1 MGSPSLMI
9 ILILVVWIIV
19 LAPLMIGNNKPIRRS
34 GDGYDLSLIHI

>member
-19 LAPLMIGNNKPIRRS
+19 LAPLMIGNNKPI
-34 GDGYDLSLIHI
+34 LSLIHI